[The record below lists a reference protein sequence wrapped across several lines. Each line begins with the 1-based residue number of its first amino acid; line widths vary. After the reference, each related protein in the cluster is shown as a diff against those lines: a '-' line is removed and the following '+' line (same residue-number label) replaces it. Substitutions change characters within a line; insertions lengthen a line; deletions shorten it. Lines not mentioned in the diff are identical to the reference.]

1 MPLSCAQ
8 RRQLRGRTLGLGAH
22 YLVGVFDADRT
33 EARWEQH
40 NRRGA
45 HFESTAGS
53 AVSGS
58 NKGLVGIGWTATTA
72 T

>member
-33 EARWEQH
+33 EGREQH

-58 NKGLVGIGWTATTA
+58 NKDLVGWTATTA